1 MAGLP
6 RVLIADAQPLF
17 AEALGRAL
25 AVDHQIDVVPE
36 SPERVASAIDA
47 LRRHR
52 PDVVV
57 YDFWLLGMDGAAAVR
72 RIRSSWPETRV
83 LVTSWCHGTAHIQ
96 AALSAGASGFLPK
109 SLRVAQV
116 AEAVN
121 KAVAGENLVFAE
133 QLAGLVDG
141 IEARWQ
147 GSIEGRQRLASL
159 TRREMQVLQVLS
171 EGATLTGAAEQL
183 SISPG
188 TLKNHVHHIL
198 AKTATVSHVE
208 AVSMA
213 REAGLLD
220 ETRRREPPGAGSA
233 APTPA
238 AAVAS
243 VRGRSKPTERTS
255 VLVADTQLLFADAL
269 ATALS
274 GSPGLVVMPTLPT
287 RAGEA
292 IDAVV
297 RLRPAVV
304 VYDLY
309 LRDMEC
315 VAAVRALSR
324 WVPDTRVVLASWYH
338 GRPRVRQALAVGL
351 RVMVPKSASL
361 ATVAETVR
369 NAGRSDAGVH
379 GQQLAAVLDLLDER
393 RVPQGELE
401 RLLTL
406 TPREVQLLQLSVR
419 GRPVKEVADQLCLAV
434 GTVKNINHRIMGKL
448 GVRTQLEALT
458 MARQAGFLWEDGAP
472 GL

>member
-1 MAGLP
+1 MVAGLP

-25 AVDHQIDVVPE
+25 AVDHQIDVVAEYPD
-36 SPERVASAIDA
+36 RAASTLDA
-47 LRRHR
+47 VRRHR
-52 PDVVV
+52 PDIVV
-57 YDFWLLGMDGAAAVR
+57 YDFWLLGMDGAAATR
-72 RIRSSWPETRV
+72 EIRSSSPETRV
-83 LVTSWCHGTAHIQ
+83 LVTSWYHGTPHIQ

-121 KAVAGENLVFAE
+121 KAAAGADLVFAE

-141 IEARWQ
+141 LEARWQ
-147 GSIEGRQRLASL
+147 GSFEGSQRLASL
-159 TRREMQVLQVLS
+159 TRREIQVLQVLS
-171 EGATLTGAAEQL
+171 EGATLTGAAKEL

-208 AVSMA
+208 AVSVA
-213 REAGLLD
+213 RQAGLLD
-220 ETRRREPPGAGSA
+220 ETRRRRPPDARTAGRA
-233 APTPA
+233 PA
-238 AAVAS
+238 ATVAS
-243 VRGRSKPTERTS
+243 SRGRRTAADRTP

-274 GSPGLVVMPTLPT
+274 GSPGVVVMPTLPT

-292 IDAVV
+292 IEAVV

-309 LRDMEC
+309 LRDMES

-324 WVPDTRVVLASWYH
+324 WVPETRVVLASWYH
-338 GRPRVRQALAVGL
+338 GRPRVRKALAAGPD
-351 RVMVPKSASL
+351 VMVPKSASL

-369 NAGRSDAGVH
+369 NAGRRAPGVH
-379 GQQLAAVLDLLDER
+379 AEQVATVLDLLDDR
-393 RVPQGELE
+393 RVTEDELE

-406 TPREVQLLQLSVR
+406 TPREVQLLQLSAM
-419 GRPVKEVADQLCLAV
+419 GRPVREVADQLCLAV
-434 GTVKNINHRIMGKL
+434 GTVKNMNHRLMGKL

-458 MARQAGFLWEDGAP
+458 MARQAGFLV
-472 GL
+472 